1 MPDHSAL
8 HGRTAIVSHRA
19 HAGTHPENTLL
30 GIQAAL
36 DDGVEAIEID
46 VRRTIDGG
54 LVLMHDTTFTRTTGD
69 RRVVSETPTAEATA
83 LQVLPLDPAQQPQP
97 VPLLEDALRLIDG
110 KAAIVID
117 FLDDAIADDLIALVK
132 RAGVASWTW
141 WTAHDP
147 KLAERLATE
156 APGSKSYLGW
166 SASDRRYAS
175 PIDALDVCVRR
186 GLAGI
191 NANHVDIDESVVRY
205 AHREA
210 LEVGVWTV
218 NDPKRMSAL
227 LRMGVDAITT
237 DFPRALQ
244 AVRDRAASAAE
255 AARHIDLRFSL
266 GA

>member
-1 MPDHSAL
+1 MAEHQ
-8 HGRTAIVSHRA
+8 TAIVSHRA
-19 HAGTHPENTLL
+19 HCGTHPENTLL

-69 RRVVSETPTAEATA
+69 RRVVSETSTAEATA
-83 LQVLPLDPAQQPQP
+83 LQVLPPDSTQQPQP

-117 FLDDAIADDLIALVK
+117 FEDAPIADDLIALVK
-132 RAGVASWTW
+132 QMGAASWTW
-141 WTAHDP
+141 WTSHDP
-147 KLAERLATE
+147 HLAERLAAET
-156 APGSKSYLGW
+156 PGSKSYLGW
-166 SASDRRYAS
+166 AASDRRFAS

-191 NANHVDIDESVVRY
+191 NAQHTYVDETVVRY
-205 AHREA
+205 AHRES

-218 NDPKRMSAL
+218 NDPKRMGAL

-237 DFPRALQ
+237 DFPRATQLM
-244 AVRDRAASAAE
+244 RDRAASATE
-255 AARHIDLRFSL
+255 AAHHVDLRFSH